1 MTERWHTT
9 PPSTPSVAWQAD
21 VFGAG
26 LAPDQFVLVLGRI
39 GTGKESPVDV
49 DGAQARP
56 AKAAR
61 GGVVEKKMR
70 DDD

>member
-9 PPSTPSVAWQAD
+9 PPSTPSVAWRAD

-26 LAPDQFVLVLGRI
+26 LAARPDPFVLGRI
-39 GTGKESPVDV
+39 GTGKKSPVEV

-56 AKAAR
+56 SKAAR